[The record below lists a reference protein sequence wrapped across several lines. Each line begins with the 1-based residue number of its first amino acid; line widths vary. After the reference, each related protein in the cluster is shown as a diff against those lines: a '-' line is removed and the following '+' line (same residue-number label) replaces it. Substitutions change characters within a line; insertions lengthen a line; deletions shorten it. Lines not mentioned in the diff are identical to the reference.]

1 MKTSTFPMNNENE
14 AIALVKFFTD
24 CGLTASRKGNVVKAS
39 GDASLLSHLFNK
51 FVTIALI

>member
-39 GDASLLSHLFNK
+39 GDATLLSHLFNK